1 MFNNGWLRIIE
12 NDKES
17 IGDVINQEAG
27 KRSGDDMMQ
36 EIKNKEATDA
46 TDTSVKDEYVTRS
59 LIIEDECR
67 IDRYQ
72 SEMWSNEWIQNTAI
86 AAESII
92 VLDLMTMVV
101 QNVGREEERLLK
113 VHTDCEEVHELLITE
128 RFKASQC
135 ELHRGSIISKIIETE
150 IKVI

>member
-1 MFNNGWLRIIE
+1 MSGSWIIE
-12 NDKES
+12 EEYKIDS
-17 IGDVINQEAG
+17 HQSDV
-27 KRSGDDMMQ
+27 
-36 EIKNKEATDA
+36 
-46 TDTSVKDEYVTRS
+46 
-59 LIIEDECR
+59 
-67 IDRYQ
+67 
-72 SEMWSNEWIQNTAI
+72 WSTFQIQNTAI

-92 VLDLMTMVV
+92 ILDLMTMVV